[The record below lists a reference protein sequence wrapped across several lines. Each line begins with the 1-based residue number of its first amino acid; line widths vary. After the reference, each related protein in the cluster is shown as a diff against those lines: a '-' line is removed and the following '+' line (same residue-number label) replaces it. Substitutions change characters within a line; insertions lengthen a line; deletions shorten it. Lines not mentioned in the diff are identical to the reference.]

1 MIVWTMRIL
10 AFTRSVFIWF
20 WYFSSGYILDSSATQ
35 RAARQKNVEG
45 ETEGERMKKII
56 KSSRLLLHCTHC
68 NENWVRWCLIRIWIH
83 WKKNL
88 WMNSKACA
96 RSRVNRTYRIFK
108 TTTILWWCMKSK
120 VKKEVLC
127 IENTNET
134 QSEREWKK
142 YTLSTRNSVHIL
154 HAYVKHVGNL
164 KWISMQIHQNQSRIA
179 ILF

>member
-1 MIVWTMRIL
+1 MRIS

-35 RAARQKNVEG
+35 RAKRQKNVEG
-45 ETEGERMKKII
+45 ETEGERMKKNNKIESI
-56 KSSRLLLHCTHC
+56 SSALHTLQW
-68 NENWVRWCLIRIWIH
+68 ELSSLMFDTYLDSL
-83 WKKNL
+83 KKNL
-88 WMNSKACA
+88 WMNSKTCA
-96 RSRVNRTYRIFK
+96 RSRVIQTYRIFK

-120 VKKEVLC
+120 VKTEVLC

-134 QSEREWKK
+134 RSEREWKK
-142 YTLSTRNSVHIL
+142 HTLTTRNSVHIL

-179 ILF
+179 ILL